1 MNEQISKDSM
11 RHSSCFAAVE
21 RPLMSDVDLLLL
33 PACEQARRIAL
44 LRLAAKLEGILAS
57 EVPSCR

>member
-1 MNEQISKDSM
+1 
-11 RHSSCFAAVE
+11 
-21 RPLMSDVDLLLL
+21 MSDVDLLLL

-44 LRLAAKLEGILAS
+44 LGLAAKLEGTLAS